1 MFACLQKTDWNSEK
15 LSKNISPSSVREL
28 PDQWRILVL
37 ANNTGIASGPNRE
50 VLLSFSQTHFAPS
63 RLFFILIY
71 VFKMYVK
78 RYQRDAFL
86 FLLEHDER
94 EREYPLQ
101 SVASDLYIISVWRY
115 ILYHYILYFYI

>member
-1 MFACLQKTDWNSEK
+1 MAYTGS
-15 LSKNISPSSVREL
+15 
-28 PDQWRILVL
+28 
-37 ANNTGIASGPNRE
+37 GIASGPNRE

-94 EREYPLQ
+94 EREREREYPLQ

-115 ILYHYILYFYI
+115 IQCTITFNIFIFEVVKKCHY

>member
-28 PDQWRILVL
+28 TDQWRILVL
-37 ANNTGIASGPNRE
+37 ANTGIACGPNRE

-94 EREYPLQ
+94 ERERERERE
-101 SVASDLYIISVWRY
+101 S
-115 ILYHYILYFYI
+115 ILYNL

>member
-71 VFKMYVK
+71 VFKMYGK
-78 RYQRDAFL
+78 RYLRDAF
-86 FLLEHDER
+86 F
-94 EREYPLQ
+94 
-101 SVASDLYIISVWRY
+101 VFI
-115 ILYHYILYFYI
+115 